1 MKISFFN
8 QNTGTGMKR
17 ITGGIKMS
25 QENSK
30 DLKDVVKGQQSQQ
43 HKQQSLKDQERLPDQ
58 QNRLKDQEN
67 MRK

>member
-1 MKISFFN
+1 M
-8 QNTGTGMKR
+8 T
-17 ITGGIKMS
+17 

-30 DLKDVVKGQQSQQ
+30 DLKDIVKGQNTGQ
-43 HKQQSLKDQERLPDQ
+43 KQEQSLKDQERKPDQ